1 MKLNKIIGMTAAL
14 LIGVGTVA
22 TSHADG
28 EKAKRDQRSGRSD
41 QGADRH
47 RDHRKQVV
55 LSKDEVTKRYDKNG
69 DGTLDYRE
77 KMVFIRS
84 LGEDE
89 RAAYRKEFSQVGQG
103 RSDRAGG
110 EREHG
115 DNKRQVSRR
124 GMQGGP
130 PAGMREM
137 MQKRMGGA
145 KGGGRGSQGGPPAGM
160 REMMQKRMGG
170 AKGGGRGSQDGPPA
184 FVREMMQKRM
194 GGARSGGRGQSGPK
208 ARGGSRGGSCEKCGA
223 KKRGGDQ
230 RKRGGDKRRGGRK
243 DRRGN
248 RGHR

>member
-1 MKLNKIIGMTAAL
+1 MKLNKIIGVTAAL

-28 EKAKRDQRSGRSD
+28 EKGKRDQRSGRSD
-41 QGADRH
+41 QDADRH

-77 KMVFIRS
+77 KMAFIRS

-89 RAAYRKEFSQVGQG
+89 RAAYRKEFSQVGQSRG
-103 RSDRAGG
+103 DRAGG

-115 DNKRQVSRR
+115 DNKRQFSRR
-124 GMQGGP
+124 GTQGGP
-130 PAGMREM
+130 PAHI
-137 MQKRMGGA
+137 
-145 KGGGRGSQGGPPAGM
+145 
-160 REMMQKRMGG
+160 
-170 AKGGGRGSQDGPPA
+170 
-184 FVREMMQKRM
+184 REMMQKRM
-194 GGARSGGRGQSGPK
+194 GGARSGGRGQGGPK

-223 KKRGGDQ
+223 KKLGGDQ

-248 RGHR
+248 RGYRR

>member
-55 LSKDEVTKRYDKNG
+55 LSKDEVTNRYDKNG

-145 KGGGRGSQGGPPAGM
+145 KGGGRGSQGGPPARM

-170 AKGGGRGSQDGPPA
+170 AKGGGRGQGD
-184 FVREMMQKRM
+184 
-194 GGARSGGRGQSGPK
+194 PK
-208 ARGGSRGGSCEKCGA
+208 VRGGSRGGSCEKCGA
-223 KKRGGDQ
+223 KKRSGDQ
-230 RKRGGDKRRGGRK
+230 RKRGGDKRRDGRK
-243 DRRGN
+243 DRRGK

>member
-1 MKLNKIIGMTAAL
+1 MTAAL

-145 KGGGRGSQGGPPAGM
+145 KR
-160 REMMQKRMGG
+160 
-170 AKGGGRGSQDGPPA
+170 
-184 FVREMMQKRM
+184 
-194 GGARSGGRGQSGPK
+194 GGRGQGDPK

-230 RKRGGDKRRGGRK
+230 RKRGGDKRRDGRK
-243 DRRGN
+243 DRRGK

>member
-1 MKLNKIIGMTAAL
+1 MKLNKIIGVTAAL

-22 TSHADG
+22 TSHAYG

-130 PAGMREM
+130 PAGIREM

-145 KGGGRGSQGGPPAGM
+145 KGGGRGQG
-160 REMMQKRMGG
+160 
-170 AKGGGRGSQDGPPA
+170 D
-184 FVREMMQKRM
+184 
-194 GGARSGGRGQSGPK
+194 PK

-230 RKRGGDKRRGGRK
+230 RKRGGDKRRDGRK
-243 DRRGN
+243 DRRGK
-248 RGHR
+248 RGDR

>member
-1 MKLNKIIGMTAAL
+1 MTAAL

-145 KGGGRGSQGGPPAGM
+145 KRGGRGSQGGPPAGM

-170 AKGGGRGSQDGPPA
+170 AKGGGRGQGD
-184 FVREMMQKRM
+184 
-194 GGARSGGRGQSGPK
+194 PK

-230 RKRGGDKRRGGRK
+230 RKRGGDKRRDGRK
-243 DRRGN
+243 DRRGK

>member
-1 MKLNKIIGMTAAL
+1 MKLNKIIGVTAAL

-145 KGGGRGSQGGPPAGM
+145 KGGGRGSQ
-160 REMMQKRMGG
+160 
-170 AKGGGRGSQDGPPA
+170 DGPPA
-184 FVREMMQKRM
+184 FVREMMQKRK

>member
-1 MKLNKIIGMTAAL
+1 MTAAL

-130 PAGMREM
+130 PAGIREM

-145 KGGGRGSQGGPPAGM
+145 KGGGRGQG
-160 REMMQKRMGG
+160 
-170 AKGGGRGSQDGPPA
+170 D
-184 FVREMMQKRM
+184 
-194 GGARSGGRGQSGPK
+194 PK
-208 ARGGSRGGSCEKCGA
+208 VRGGSRGGSCEKCGA
-223 KKRGGDQ
+223 KKRSGDQ
-230 RKRGGDKRRGGRK
+230 RKRGGDKRRDGRK
-243 DRRGN
+243 DRRGK

>member
-1 MKLNKIIGMTAAL
+1 MTAAL
-14 LIGVGTVA
+14 LIGVATVA
-22 TSHADG
+22 TSHAYG

-145 KGGGRGSQGGPPAGM
+145 KGGGRGQG
-160 REMMQKRMGG
+160 
-170 AKGGGRGSQDGPPA
+170 D
-184 FVREMMQKRM
+184 
-194 GGARSGGRGQSGPK
+194 PK

-230 RKRGGDKRRGGRK
+230 RKRGGDKRRDGRK
-243 DRRGN
+243 DRRGK

>member
-1 MKLNKIIGMTAAL
+1 MKLNKIIGVTAAL

-89 RAAYRKEFSQVGQG
+89 RAAYRKEFSQVAQG

-130 PAGMREM
+130 PAGIREM

-145 KGGGRGSQGGPPAGM
+145 KG
-160 REMMQKRMGG
+160 
-170 AKGGGRGSQDGPPA
+170 
-184 FVREMMQKRM
+184 
-194 GGARSGGRGQSGPK
+194 GGRGQSGPK

>member
-1 MKLNKIIGMTAAL
+1 MKLNKIIGVTAAL

-170 AKGGGRGSQDGPPA
+170 A
-184 FVREMMQKRM
+184 
-194 GGARSGGRGQSGPK
+194 RSGGRGQGVPK

-248 RGHR
+248 RGHG

>member
-1 MKLNKIIGMTAAL
+1 MKLNKIIGVTAAL

-124 GMQGGP
+124 GMQGGH
-130 PAGMREM
+130 
-137 MQKRMGGA
+137 
-145 KGGGRGSQGGPPAGM
+145 PAGM

-194 GGARSGGRGQSGPK
+194 GGAKGGGRGQSGPK

>member
-1 MKLNKIIGMTAAL
+1 MKLNKIIGVTAAL

-145 KGGGRGSQGGPPAGM
+145 
-160 REMMQKRMGG
+160 
-170 AKGGGRGSQDGPPA
+170 
-184 FVREMMQKRM
+184 
-194 GGARSGGRGQSGPK
+194 RSGGRGQSGPK

>member
-1 MKLNKIIGMTAAL
+1 LSCDRRHGWDGKLNIMKLNKIIGMTAAL

-145 KGGGRGSQGGPPAGM
+145 KRGGRGSQGGPPARM

-170 AKGGGRGSQDGPPA
+170 AKGGGRGQGD
-184 FVREMMQKRM
+184 
-194 GGARSGGRGQSGPK
+194 PK

-223 KKRGGDQ
+223 KKRGGD
-230 RKRGGDKRRGGRK
+230 KRRDGRK
-243 DRRGN
+243 DRRGK

>member
-1 MKLNKIIGMTAAL
+1 MTAAL
-14 LIGVGTVA
+14 LIGAGTVA

-55 LSKDEVTKRYDKNG
+55 LSKNEVTKRYDKNG

-145 KGGGRGSQGGPPAGM
+145 KGGGRGQG
-160 REMMQKRMGG
+160 
-170 AKGGGRGSQDGPPA
+170 D
-184 FVREMMQKRM
+184 
-194 GGARSGGRGQSGPK
+194 PK
-208 ARGGSRGGSCEKCGA
+208 VRGGSRGGSCEKCGA

-230 RKRGGDKRRGGRK
+230 RKRGGDKRRDGRK
-243 DRRGN
+243 DRRGK

>member
-1 MKLNKIIGMTAAL
+1 MKLNKIIGVTAAL

-130 PAGMREM
+130 PAGVREM

-145 KGGGRGSQGGPPAGM
+145 KGGGRGQG
-160 REMMQKRMGG
+160 
-170 AKGGGRGSQDGPPA
+170 D
-184 FVREMMQKRM
+184 
-194 GGARSGGRGQSGPK
+194 PK

-230 RKRGGDKRRGGRK
+230 RKRGGDKRRDGRK
-243 DRRGN
+243 DRRGK

>member
-1 MKLNKIIGMTAAL
+1 MKLNKIIGVTAAL

-55 LSKDEVTKRYDKNG
+55 LSKDEVTKRYDKTG

-130 PAGMREM
+130 PGI
-137 MQKRMGGA
+137 
-145 KGGGRGSQGGPPAGM
+145 RGC
-160 REMMQKRMGG
+160 
-170 AKGGGRGSQDGPPA
+170 GSH
-184 FVREMMQKRM
+184 
-194 GGARSGGRGQSGPK
+194 
-208 ARGGSRGGSCEKCGA
+208 GSWHERCEWAEPRAADVVHKVA
-223 KKRGGDQ
+223 L
-230 RKRGGDKRRGGRK
+230 RRGCGR
-243 DRRGN
+243 
-248 RGHR
+248 

>member
-1 MKLNKIIGMTAAL
+1 MTAAL

-22 TSHADG
+22 TSHAYG

-130 PAGMREM
+130 PAGIREM

-145 KGGGRGSQGGPPAGM
+145 KGGGRGQG
-160 REMMQKRMGG
+160 
-170 AKGGGRGSQDGPPA
+170 D
-184 FVREMMQKRM
+184 
-194 GGARSGGRGQSGPK
+194 PK

-230 RKRGGDKRRGGRK
+230 RKRGGDKRRDGRK
-243 DRRGN
+243 DRRGK

>member
-145 KGGGRGSQGGPPAGM
+145 KGGGRGQG
-160 REMMQKRMGG
+160 
-170 AKGGGRGSQDGPPA
+170 D
-184 FVREMMQKRM
+184 
-194 GGARSGGRGQSGPK
+194 PK
-208 ARGGSRGGSCEKCGA
+208 VRGGSRGGSCEKCGA
-223 KKRGGDQ
+223 KKRSGDQ
-230 RKRGGDKRRGGRK
+230 RKRGGDKRRDGRK
-243 DRRGN
+243 DRRGK

>member
-1 MKLNKIIGMTAAL
+1 MKLNKIIGVTAAL

-41 QGADRH
+41 QDADRP

-145 KGGGRGSQGGPPAGM
+145 KGGGRGSQGGPPA
-160 REMMQKRMGG
+160 
-170 AKGGGRGSQDGPPA
+170 
-184 FVREMMQKRM
+184 FVREMMQKRK

>member
-1 MKLNKIIGMTAAL
+1 M
-14 LIGVGTVA
+14 
-22 TSHADG
+22 
-28 EKAKRDQRSGRSD
+28 
-41 QGADRH
+41 
-47 RDHRKQVV
+47 
-55 LSKDEVTKRYDKNG
+55 SKDEVTKRYDKNG

-145 KGGGRGSQGGPPAGM
+145 KGGGRGQG
-160 REMMQKRMGG
+160 
-170 AKGGGRGSQDGPPA
+170 D
-184 FVREMMQKRM
+184 
-194 GGARSGGRGQSGPK
+194 PK

>member
-14 LIGVGTVA
+14 LIGVGTVT

-145 KGGGRGSQGGPPAGM
+145 KGGGRGQG
-160 REMMQKRMGG
+160 
-170 AKGGGRGSQDGPPA
+170 D
-184 FVREMMQKRM
+184 
-194 GGARSGGRGQSGPK
+194 PK

-230 RKRGGDKRRGGRK
+230 RKRGGDKRRDGRK
-243 DRRGN
+243 DRRGK

>member
-14 LIGVGTVA
+14 LIGVGTVT

-145 KGGGRGSQGGPPAGM
+145 KRGGRGSQGGPPARM

-170 AKGGGRGSQDGPPA
+170 AKGGGRGQGD
-184 FVREMMQKRM
+184 
-194 GGARSGGRGQSGPK
+194 PK

-230 RKRGGDKRRGGRK
+230 RKRGGDKRRDGRK
-243 DRRGN
+243 DRRGK

>member
-1 MKLNKIIGMTAAL
+1 MKLNKIIGVTAVL

-89 RAAYRKEFSQVGQG
+89 RAAYRKEFSQVAQG

-160 REMMQKRMGG
+160 RGMMQKRKGG
-170 AKGGGRGSQDGPPA
+170 AKG
-184 FVREMMQKRM
+184 
-194 GGARSGGRGQSGPK
+194 GGRGQSGPK

>member
-145 KGGGRGSQGGPPAGM
+145 KGGGRGQG
-160 REMMQKRMGG
+160 
-170 AKGGGRGSQDGPPA
+170 D
-184 FVREMMQKRM
+184 
-194 GGARSGGRGQSGPK
+194 PK
-208 ARGGSRGGSCEKCGA
+208 VRGGSRGGSCEKCGA

-230 RKRGGDKRRGGRK
+230 RKRGGDKRRDGRK
-243 DRRGN
+243 DRRGK

>member
-145 KGGGRGSQGGPPAGM
+145 KGGGRGQG
-160 REMMQKRMGG
+160 
-170 AKGGGRGSQDGPPA
+170 D
-184 FVREMMQKRM
+184 
-194 GGARSGGRGQSGPK
+194 PK

-223 KKRGGDQ
+223 KKRGGD
-230 RKRGGDKRRGGRK
+230 KRRDGRK
-243 DRRGN
+243 DRRGK

>member
-1 MKLNKIIGMTAAL
+1 MTAAL

-55 LSKDEVTKRYDKNG
+55 LSKDEVTKRYDNNG

-145 KGGGRGSQGGPPAGM
+145 KRGGRGSQGGPPARM

-170 AKGGGRGSQDGPPA
+170 AKGGGRGQGD
-184 FVREMMQKRM
+184 
-194 GGARSGGRGQSGPK
+194 PK

-223 KKRGGDQ
+223 KKRGGD
-230 RKRGGDKRRGGRK
+230 KRRDGRK
-243 DRRGN
+243 DRRGK

>member
-1 MKLNKIIGMTAAL
+1 MKLNKIIGVTAAL

-145 KGGGRGSQGGPPAGM
+145 KGGGRGSQ
-160 REMMQKRMGG
+160 
-170 AKGGGRGSQDGPPA
+170 DGPPA

-194 GGARSGGRGQSGPK
+194 GGARSGGRGQGGPK

>member
-1 MKLNKIIGMTAAL
+1 MKLNKIIGVTAAL

-145 KGGGRGSQGGPPAGM
+145 KGGGRG
-160 REMMQKRMGG
+160 
-170 AKGGGRGSQDGPPA
+170 
-184 FVREMMQKRM
+184 
-194 GGARSGGRGQSGPK
+194 QSGPK

>member
-1 MKLNKIIGMTAAL
+1 MKLNKIIGVTAAL

-130 PAGMREM
+130 PAGIREM
-137 MQKRMGGA
+137 IQKRMGGA
-145 KGGGRGSQGGPPAGM
+145 KGGGRGQG
-160 REMMQKRMGG
+160 
-170 AKGGGRGSQDGPPA
+170 D
-184 FVREMMQKRM
+184 
-194 GGARSGGRGQSGPK
+194 PK

-230 RKRGGDKRRGGRK
+230 RKRGGDKRRDGRK
-243 DRRGN
+243 DRRGK

>member
-1 MKLNKIIGMTAAL
+1 MKLNKIIGVTAAL

-41 QGADRH
+41 QDADRH
-47 RDHRKQVV
+47 RDHRK
-55 LSKDEVTKRYDKNG
+55 
-69 DGTLDYRE
+69 
-77 KMVFIRS
+77 
-84 LGEDE
+84 
-89 RAAYRKEFSQVGQG
+89 QVGQG

-130 PAGMREM
+130 PAHIREM

-170 AKGGGRGSQDGPPA
+170 A
-184 FVREMMQKRM
+184 
-194 GGARSGGRGQSGPK
+194 RSGGRGQGGPK

>member
-22 TSHADG
+22 TSHADV

-145 KGGGRGSQGGPPAGM
+145 KGGGRGQG
-160 REMMQKRMGG
+160 
-170 AKGGGRGSQDGPPA
+170 D
-184 FVREMMQKRM
+184 
-194 GGARSGGRGQSGPK
+194 PK

-230 RKRGGDKRRGGRK
+230 RKRGGDKRRDGRK
-243 DRRGN
+243 DRRGK

>member
-1 MKLNKIIGMTAAL
+1 MTAAL
-14 LIGVGTVA
+14 LIGAGTVA

-145 KGGGRGSQGGPPAGM
+145 KGGGRGQG
-160 REMMQKRMGG
+160 
-170 AKGGGRGSQDGPPA
+170 D
-184 FVREMMQKRM
+184 
-194 GGARSGGRGQSGPK
+194 PK
-208 ARGGSRGGSCEKCGA
+208 VRGGSRGGSCEKCGA

-230 RKRGGDKRRGGRK
+230 RKRGGDKRRDGRK
-243 DRRGN
+243 DRRGK

>member
-1 MKLNKIIGMTAAL
+1 MKLNKIIGVTAAL

-170 AKGGGRGSQDGPPA
+170 A
-184 FVREMMQKRM
+184 
-194 GGARSGGRGQSGPK
+194 RSGGRGQGGPK

>member
-1 MKLNKIIGMTAAL
+1 MTAAL

-22 TSHADG
+22 TSHADV

-145 KGGGRGSQGGPPAGM
+145 KGGGRGSQGGPPARM

-170 AKGGGRGSQDGPPA
+170 AKGGGRGQGD
-184 FVREMMQKRM
+184 
-194 GGARSGGRGQSGPK
+194 PK

-223 KKRGGDQ
+223 KKRGGD
-230 RKRGGDKRRGGRK
+230 KRRDGRK
-243 DRRGN
+243 DRRGK

>member
-1 MKLNKIIGMTAAL
+1 MKLNKIIGVTAAL

-89 RAAYRKEFSQVGQG
+89 RAAYRKEFSQVGQA

-137 MQKRMGGA
+137 MQKRMGG
-145 KGGGRGSQGGPPAGM
+145 
-160 REMMQKRMGG
+160 
-170 AKGGGRGSQDGPPA
+170 
-184 FVREMMQKRM
+184 V
-194 GGARSGGRGQSGPK
+194 RSGGRGQSGPK

>member
-1 MKLNKIIGMTAAL
+1 MKLNKIIGVTAAL

-145 KGGGRGSQGGPPAGM
+145 KGGGRGQG
-160 REMMQKRMGG
+160 
-170 AKGGGRGSQDGPPA
+170 D
-184 FVREMMQKRM
+184 
-194 GGARSGGRGQSGPK
+194 PK
-208 ARGGSRGGSCEKCGA
+208 VRGGSRGGSCEKCGA

-230 RKRGGDKRRGGRK
+230 RKRGGDKRRDGRK
-243 DRRGN
+243 DRRGK